1 MKTATVSDT
10 EVSFI
15 DWHGRRVGARTRA
28 WKPRDHLRRRFIPAR
43 KHAARRRVLHQ
54 RLAGV
59 NPCRFHDV
67 FAELEMIG
75 RQHDDRRSVLEPP
88 ELNAFVD
95 YDVARKD

>member
-10 EVSFI
+10 EVSFMTGTAGASARERALGSPAI
-15 DWHGRRVGARTRA
+15 ISGAGSSRHGNTRRAGGFSR
-28 WKPRDHLRRRFIPAR
+28 
-43 KHAARRRVLHQ
+43 Q

-75 RQHDDRRSVLEPP
+75 RQHDDRRSVLEPA

-95 YDVARKD
+95 FDIAR